1 MLSGL
6 AQRWSLTWRRA
17 NAALLRLFL
26 RLVPSETHRVFAL
39 TLIAGA
45 SCGLAAVF
53 FHLSIIGTEK
63 RLIGTAMSASG
74 RSWIWWTILTPT
86 VGGLLSGVLLQYA
99 FPGARGSGIPQVKV
113 AYAIKDG
120 RVPLR
125 EAVGKFLVGVLQ
137 IGTGS
142 SLGREGPTVHICA
155 GVASTLGRS
164 AALSRESLKR
174 LLPVGAAA
182 GIAAAFNAPIA
193 AITFTLEE
201 VVGDLD
207 QAVLAWIVVAAAIA
221 AGIERAILGE
231 HPVFTISKH
240 YGLEHF
246 SSLLFYAAL
255 GVAAALVSLAFT
267 ESLLSVRKWFQ
278 RMSLI
283 PAWTRPGAGGLV
295 TGLLAVA
302 AFYWLGVSGVTG
314 GGYGTLSL
322 ALSGGL
328 AFRALLVLCVF
339 KLIATVFSY
348 GSGGAGGI
356 FAPALFI
363 GGMLGGAFGYFD
375 HSLFHHGGNE
385 LGSFALVGMGAVFAG
400 IIRAPITSVLI
411 IFEMTG
417 SYELILPLM
426 ISNMTSYALARHFRP
441 TPIYEALLEQDDI
454 HLPHRDGR
462 VSHALERLTIG
473 SAMTTRPVA
482 ISATATIADAL
493 QQVESHDYSTY
504 PVIDSEGRFL
514 GLVTK
519 ARLRRNAAAEGAA
532 KQRVNSIIERVS
544 HVQPEHT
551 LVRAVVRM
559 EKSGRRQLAVVD
571 RQRGNKLIGLLTMS
585 DIVRA
590 HAHAALEVGDPDRT
604 VSPGFIEGTDAF
616 EEKS

>member
-1 MLSGL
+1 MKLVEL
-6 AQRWSLTWRRA
+6 AQRWNVTWRRA
-17 NAALLRLFL
+17 NAILLRLFL

-53 FHLSIIGTEK
+53 FHLSIIGAEM
-63 RLIGTAMSASG
+63 RLIDRAMSAKG
-74 RSWIWWTILTPT
+74 NSWIWFTILTPT
-86 VGGLLSGVLLQYA
+86 IGGLLSGVLLQYA

-125 EAVGKFLVGVLQ
+125 EAVGKFLVAVLQ

-193 AITFTLEE
+193 AITFTIEE

-246 SSLLFYAAL
+246 SSLLFYAML
-255 GVAAALVSLAFT
+255 GVAAAVISLVFT
-267 ESLLSVRKWFQ
+267 ESLLGVRKWFQ
-278 RMSLI
+278 RLRVF
-283 PAWTRPGAGGLV
+283 PNWARPGAGGLI
-295 TGLLAVA
+295 TGILAVA
-302 AFYWLGVSGVTG
+302 ALYWLGVNGVTG

-328 AFRALLVLCVF
+328 AFRALLILCLF

-363 GGMLGGAFGYFD
+363 GGTLGGLFGYFD

-426 ISNMTSYALARHFRP
+426 ISNMTSFALARHFRP
-441 TPIYEALLEQDDI
+441 TPIYEALLQQDDI
-454 HLPHRDGR
+454 HLPHRRGM
-462 VSHALERLTIG
+462 SHALERLTIG
-473 SAMTTRPVA
+473 SAMTKDPITIP
-482 ISATATIADAL
+482 ATTSVEQAL
-493 QQVESHDYSTY
+493 QQVENYGFSTY
-504 PVIDSEGRFL
+504 PVVDDEGSFL
-514 GLVTK
+514 GFVTK
-519 ARLRRNAAAEGAA
+519 VRLRRTSAEDGA
-532 KQRVNSIIERVS
+532 KRRVS
-544 HVQPEHT
+544 TIVQHAAHVEPEHT

-559 EKSGRRQLAVVD
+559 EKSGARQLAVVD
-571 RQRGNKLIGLLTMS
+571 RKTRNKLIGLLTMS
-585 DIVRA
+585 DVVRA
-590 HAHAALEVGDPDRT
+590 QAHAALDAGDPDRT
-604 VSPGFIEGTDAF
+604 IAPYFIEGTDAF
-616 EEKS
+616 EEK